1 MEAETEVSIKFRLTD
16 GTDIGPINYKSS
28 NTVES
33 LKTKIIELWPKEK
46 QNGPKSIKDVKL
58 IGNGKILENSKTVSE
73 STPIVPEVAAAG
85 ITMHLLVTPKADKN
99 KDKQNEDDT
108 PIKSGRCSCSI
119 L

>member
-16 GTDIGPINYKSS
+16 GTDIGPINYMPSS
-28 NTVES
+28 TVLSVKE
-33 LKTKIIELWPKEK
+33 KIIAHWPKEK
-46 QNGPKSIKDVKL
+46 QNGPKTIKDVRL
-58 IGNGKILENSKTVSE
+58 IGNGKILENNKTVSE
-73 STPIVPEVAAAG
+73 STPPVPEVAASG